1 MKDFKKGLR
10 LGVPI
15 GLGYLSVSFAFGI
28 LAVSKGLL
36 WWQAVII
43 SMTTVTSAGQ
53 LAAVDIMT
61 APFRYAEM
69 LLSQLTINIRYSFM
83 SVFLS
88 QKASAEFT
96 GIKRWL
102 LGFFMT
108 DEIFAVASTQKEVS
122 SKLFSGLAVMPY
134 LGWTTGTLLGS
145 ILGNVLPQIVMNALN
160 VAIYGMFI
168 AIVVPDAKKSIKL
181 LTVVALSIGISFA
194 FYYIPALKAV
204 SSGITVCI
212 CAITAALFGALIFPI
227 KEDNGDE

>member
-28 LAVSKGLL
+28 FAVSEGLH

-53 LAAVDIMT
+53 LSAVESMT
-61 APFRYAEM
+61 APSGYLEM

-83 SVFLS
+83 SVSLS
-88 QKASAEFT
+88 QKVTSEFR

-108 DEIFAVASTQKEVS
+108 DEIFAVASTQKQVS
-122 SKLFSGLAVMPY
+122 PALFSGLSVMPY

-145 ILGNVLPQIVMNALN
+145 IMGNVLPELVMNALN
-160 VAIYGMFI
+160 IAIYGMFI
-168 AIVVPDAKKSIKL
+168 AIVAPDAKKSFKL
-181 LTVVALSIGISFA
+181 LTVVFMSIGLSCI
-194 FYYIPALKAV
+194 FYYVPALNSISA
-204 SSGITVCI
+204 GLRMCI
-212 CAITAALFGALIFPI
+212 CAIVAALFGALVFPV
-227 KEDNGDE
+227 KEDEKDG